1 MHFYDIRSISLIKR
15 VHLDFKKNSLTFFKS
30 YDDSCQG
37 YMKLDCGGGAVDY
50 RVRPASGR
58 LGVRIQTARDRAM
71 SHEQVVTAPLLNA
84 QQ

>member
-1 MHFYDIRSISLIKR
+1 
-15 VHLDFKKNSLTFFKS
+15 
-30 YDDSCQG
+30 
-37 YMKLDCGGGAVDY
+37 MKLDCGGGAVDY